1 MYTNRGAPQTK
12 IDERIK
18 MTLTKTKK
26 KFAFDVGWVFASM
39 LIIFILHFFQ
49 NPIVARFL
57 GPDGLGLFSMVT
69 MLASIVSLV
78 AGFGISGAI
87 VKYVAEYKDD
97 KNKLHA
103 LVSSGLITMTF
114 LGMSSSIVFFI
125 LSDTLA
131 GVFNMPS
138 LSFLLKIYAPIF
150 PFLLISEVIIGLF
163 NGLREMKYYSFIN
176 TFQGVLTFSFILA
189 FLFIGFGVE
198 GALVGTM
205 LAVIASMGISAIVMR
220 KFIHFTI
227 SNYKKYTKKLTSF
240 GSRLMG
246 ANSINL
252 IQYQADSFLIGYF
265 LTASDLGYY
274 TTAVSLSR
282 FFWRV
287 PQSIQM
293 ITYPA
298 TSEYWSKDKRES
310 LNKMIDKSMKY
321 SACILLPVGLA
332 VWFFAKDIVTFLF
345 GDEFIYAVLPLQIL
359 LIGTVINGATSRPI
373 GGSLAG
379 AGRPDLDMIK
389 VTVSAVVNVLLNI
402 LLIPHFGLI
411 GAAVATTISLSLTSA
426 LSIFFIVKILNVK
439 IDFKWFVKMFGT
451 AFIAL
456 LVFVNL
462 GRLNQLIVSC
472 AILCVYMI
480 LILKLF
486 LTKED
491 REMLKL
497 LFSEILGFK

>member
-1 MYTNRGAPQTK
+1 MA
-12 IDERIK
+12 
-18 MTLTKTKK
+18 LTKTKK

-69 MLASIVSLV
+69 MLAGIVSLV

-114 LGMSSSIVFFI
+114 FGMSSSIVFFI

-220 KFIHFTI
+220 KFFHFTI

-240 GSRLMG
+240 GSQLMLG
-246 ANSINL
+246 NAIN
-252 IQYQADSFLIGYF
+252 IINYQADTLLIAYF
-265 LTASDLGYY
+265 LTATDVGYY
-274 TTAVSLSR
+274 AAAVSLSR

-287 PQSIQM
+287 PRSIQ
-293 ITYPA
+293 TVSSPTA
-298 TSEYWSKDKRES
+298 TEYWTKGES
-310 LNKMIDKSMKY
+310 HSLSKMIDKSMKY
-321 SACILLPVGLA
+321 SACLLLTVGLG
-332 VWFFAKDIVTFLF
+332 VWFFAKEIIVFLF
-345 GDEFIYAVLPLQIL
+345 GQAFFPAILPLRIL
-359 LIGTVINGATSRPI
+359 IIGTVLFGIFMSI
-373 GGSLAG
+373 GGTLPAI
-379 AGRPDLDMIK
+379 GRPDLSLKINAIGA
-389 VTVSAVVNVLLNI
+389 TANAALNL
-402 LLIPHFGLI
+402 LLIPRFGI
-411 GAAVATTISLSLTSA
+411 AGAAVATITSLIIIAT
-426 LSIFFIVKILNVK
+426 LSIYFIIKLTK
-439 IDFKWFVKMFGT
+439 
-451 AFIAL
+451 
-456 LVFVNL
+456 VNL
-462 GRLNQLIVSC
+462 DTKWYISAFTTTLLAMAAFSAYSEWIN
-472 AILCVYMI
+472 VYI
-480 LILKLF
+480 FDSLILSIYVIIIFLFF

-491 REMLKL
+491 KAT
-497 LFSEILGFK
+497 FKELICSIFRGPK